1 MEDDVRLSIDTI
13 IFFHQIKLN
22 QFNNIIYTNKR
33 KKIFL
38 QTENVSNQ
46 PPVSI
51 KSDSFPTVDDP
62 ESRPRYYHRRTH

>member
-1 MEDDVRLSIDTI
+1 MEDDVVKRTI

-38 QTENVSNQ
+38 QTGNVSNQ